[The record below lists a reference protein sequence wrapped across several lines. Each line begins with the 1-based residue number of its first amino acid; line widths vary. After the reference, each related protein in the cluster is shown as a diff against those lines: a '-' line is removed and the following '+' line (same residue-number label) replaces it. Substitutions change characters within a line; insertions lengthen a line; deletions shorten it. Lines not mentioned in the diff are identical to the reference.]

1 MAKTKEILKSA
12 LDKLDGQ
19 ATDKNVQSGAK
30 ESTPDLPSSPQ
41 GTVES
46 ESDKKHETKIKE
58 SEKSADDS
66 EDQEA
71 TKSTEA
77 PEGESAE
84 KSQSAPAPT
93 KGDAEADRVENGK
106 ASDDEGDND
115 DEESASAKSKK
126 SIETLDM
133 EPVMKSIHANS
144 EILSSASETLK
155 SLPENLSEAIAKSI
169 DAKFEAL
176 SADLKKSLDEAI
188 KGGKV
193 QNGKNSKDLTQSEK
207 ATDDKEACDDPD
219 MKKKDMDASQDQSQ
233 KSESAEKGGKV
244 QNGKN
249 SKDLTQSEKDAGD
262 GDGED
267 DSGSADD
274 IDASAKKPKSEAKK
288 SLEGISKAIQTDGED
303 KKETAKK
310 SVEAPVYTKAQI
322 QEAAK
327 NLEDEIT
334 TKSFTSSSQSAKNA
348 LSDIFKVAK
357 SARESGKTEDFMDAY
372 NQFKEYNK

>member
-66 EDQEA
+66 EDKEA

-77 PEGESAE
+77 PKGESAE

-106 ASDDEGDND
+106 SSDDEGDD
-115 DEESASAKSKK
+115 DDESASAKSKK

-133 EPVMKSIHANS
+133 EPVMKSINANS

-262 GDGED
+262 DDGED

-274 IDASAKKPKSEAKK
+274 IDESAKKPKSEANK
-288 SLEGISKAIQTDGED
+288 SLEGTSKAIQTDDED
-303 KKETAKK
+303 KKETAEK
-310 SVEAPVYTKAQI
+310 SVKAPAYTKAQI

-348 LSDIFKVAK
+348 LSDIFNVAK

-372 NQFKEYNK
+372 NQFREYNK